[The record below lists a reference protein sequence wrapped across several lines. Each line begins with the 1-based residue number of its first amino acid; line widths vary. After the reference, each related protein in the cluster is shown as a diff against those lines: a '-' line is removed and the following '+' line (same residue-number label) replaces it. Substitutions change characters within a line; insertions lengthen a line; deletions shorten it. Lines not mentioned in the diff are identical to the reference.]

1 MVLVLKK
8 GASEEE
14 MQLLKKQLQ
23 KKSRKGGMNMKKYS
37 GTIKLKEEPMEI
49 QKKLRDEWG

>member
-14 MQLLKKQLQ
+14 MQLIKKQLQ
-23 KKSRKGGMNMKKYS
+23 KKSRKGGMN
-37 GTIKLKEEPMEI
+37 LK
-49 QKKLRDEWG
+49 